1 MAKEYYSIG
10 ELAELSGT
18 TIRTIQYYDQIDVLK
33 AKRTETNL
41 RYYTK
46 SDLITLQQILFYK
59 RLDFPLSKIKELIE
73 NVENNDDLITI
84 LDRQAKLLFQKEM
97 EYKMN
102 QVIIDVVKFYLK
114 LDEYVDL
121 EPLMKLILGLEK
133 QSIMTYAQVEYPS
146 NTADRL
152 EEEGVQFEQIIE
164 IYWDWKQIVLEASIL
179 KLNETDIESSAS
191 FQIGKKWEMFLEKV
205 GDKDSDMRQVAE
217 SGAQLSEQWPEED
230 LFLFKFSEN
239 YIDSAHKYYLKH
251 REGDKDG

>member
-1 MAKEYYSIG
+1 
-10 ELAELSGT
+10 
-18 TIRTIQYYDQIDVLK
+18 
-33 AKRTETNL
+33 
-41 RYYTK
+41 
-46 SDLITLQQILFYK
+46 
-59 RLDFPLSKIKELIE
+59 
-73 NVENNDDLITI
+73 
-84 LDRQAKLLFQKEM
+84 M

-114 LDEYVDL
+114 LDDEIDL
-121 EPLMKLILGLEK
+121 EPLMKIILGLEK

-205 GDKDSDMRQVAE
+205 GDKDSRIRQIAE

-239 YIDSAHKYYLKH
+239 YIDNSDLVPVYAEDADVELLPSDNGEKRTPAWVDSLIITELNVETASTDGKFSGMTKALEHLQRSAMLYP
-251 REGDKDG
+251 R